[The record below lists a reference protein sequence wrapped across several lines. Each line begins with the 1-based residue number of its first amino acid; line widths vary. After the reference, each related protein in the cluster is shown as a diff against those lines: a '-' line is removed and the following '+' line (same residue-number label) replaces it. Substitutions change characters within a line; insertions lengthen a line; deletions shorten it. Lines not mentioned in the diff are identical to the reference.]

1 MAQCVLQATIMAWG
15 CVSSIVPR
23 ILIGWLKPGASVSR
37 LPRGL
42 GRNSNARPYRVRV
55 GKFDWDNSLRNFN
68 WVLQTERLI
77 VRPVSV
83 ADADSYHRVRGMMPF
98 DPQNR
103 SLDESRALVAAMV
116 TRSSVDAEGWG
127 QFAIIERSSGAF
139 IGDLGVNF
147 DTPRA
152 RQAEFGFALDPAWRR
167 GGLATEACAAMV
179 DALFASG
186 RTRVTALTDARN
198 IAAQKLLERLR
209 FRQEGRLVRSW
220 QDGEKWYDE
229 VIYARL
235 ADE

>member
-1 MAQCVLQATIMAWG
+1 MVWQQALLVMQGVLDDWIRLGT
-15 CVSSIVPR
+15 
-23 ILIGWLKPGASVSR
+23 SVSR
-37 LPRGL
+37 LPRAL
-42 GRNSNARPYRVRV
+42 ERNSNARPHRARV
-55 GKFDWDNSLRNFN
+55 GIFDWDNSLRNFN

-103 SLDESRALVAAMV
+103 SLDESRALVATMV

-127 QFAIIERSSGAF
+127 QFAIIERSSAAF
-139 IGDLGVNF
+139 IGDVGVNF

-167 GGLATEACAAMV
+167 GGLATEACAAIV

-186 RTRVTALTDARN
+186 RTRVTALTDSRN
-198 IAAQKLLERLR
+198 IAAQKLLEKLR

-220 QDGEKWYDE
+220 QDGEQWYDE